1 MRPGRIFRIVP
12 FVVLV
17 SCTASQGADRT
28 DAVRK
33 VSAPAAAS
41 ATATVTIAAV
51 GDAMLGNT
59 PELPPEPGKY
69 FDPIE
74 DALTAPLTFG
84 NLEGT
89 LTTATHSKCG
99 SGSSQCFAFRDP
111 PSYAAYFHD
120 AGFDVLNSA
129 NNHSHD
135 FGDAGFRQTT
145 RALHAHEIA
154 QTGLIGEITAVS
166 SNGLKLAFLGFA
178 PYDDVS
184 NLLDLDTARRM
195 IRKATTEADLVVVY
209 MHAGAEGSDRDH
221 VTRHEEHFLGE
232 DRGNPYRFAHMA
244 VDNGADLVLAS
255 GPHVLRGM
263 EIYSH
268 RLIAYS
274 LGNFANYHN
283 FSNDGVLAYSG
294 VLRVTIGT
302 KGWVKAGRFISAR
315 LNDDGRALHDYDR
328 HALHFVAQL
337 SRQDFPKRGVRFTDD
352 GRIES
357 SA

>member
-1 MRPGRIFRIVP
+1 MRSGPIVLIVP
-12 FVVLV
+12 FVLIAA
-17 SCTASQGADRT
+17 CTASQGADRP
-28 DAVRK
+28 DAARAT
-33 VSAPAAAS
+33 SAS
-41 ATATVTIAAV
+41 ATTGATVTIAAI
-51 GDAMLGNT
+51 GDLMLGNT
-59 PELPPEPGKY
+59 PELPPHPARY
-69 FDPIE
+69 LDPIE
-74 DALTAPLTFG
+74 DALEAPLTFG

-89 LTTATHSKCG
+89 LTTASQSKCG

-111 PSYAAYFHD
+111 PFYAGYFHD
-120 AGFDVLNSA
+120 DGFDVMNSA

-145 RALHAHEIA
+145 RALHSHGIA
-154 QTGLIGEITAVS
+154 QTGLVGEITVVS

-195 IRKATTEADLVVVY
+195 IRKATTEANLVVVY
-209 MHAGAEGSDRDH
+209 MHAGAEGSNRSH
-221 VTRHEEHFLGE
+221 VTRHEEYFLGE
-232 DRGNPYRFAHMA
+232 DRGDPYRFAHMA

-255 GPHVLRGM
+255 GPHVLRAL

-294 VLRVTIGT
+294 VLRVTIGS
-302 KGWVKAGRFISAR
+302 KGWLKAGRFVSVH
-315 LNDDGRALHDYDR
+315 LNDDGRAVHDYRR
-328 HALHFVAQL
+328 HALTFVAQL

-352 GRIES
+352 GHIVIPS
-357 SA
+357 